1 MARIIALVDCDS
13 FFVTCEQAVEPKL
26 KGQPVCVLSNNEGCV
41 ISRSREA
48 KKMGVKMGMPYFMAK
63 KEFPK
68 AIYIKAEH
76 ERYRWFSKRVM
87 DCLREFSPDV
97 EVYSIDEAFIDLTGT
112 RKLYQKN
119 YIDIARMI
127 RETIKEKTDIDVS
140 IGISLTKTLAKLAS
154 DKAKNTGGIYAI
166 GSRKIIKEM
175 RTTKVEEIW
184 GVGRQTY
191 KFCQRW
197 GILNGTDLISRSDEW
212 LKAKLGKVGVELKH
226 ELIGQVVSPV
236 SNKYEPP
243 KSIQNTSAI
252 GGFTSDI
259 SVIQSEISRHIHN
272 ACSRLRKHNGKC
284 TIVGVMLRTK
294 DFYVY
299 TKRKTLLQPTN
310 FELTVQNETAEL
322 LDAIYSSGTLY
333 RSTGV
338 MLEGLTYNAEEQLFL
353 FDTNSDKD
361 EKLAKCI
368 DRIEEKFG
376 KNSIKTGFYRGK

>member
-1 MARIIALVDCDS
+1 MGRIIALVDCDS

-127 RETIKEKTDIDVS
+127 KETIKEKTDIDVS
-140 IGISLTKTLAKLAS
+140 IGVSLTKTLAKLAS

-259 SVIQSEISRHIHN
+259 SVIKSEISRHIHN

-338 MLEGLTYNAEEQLFL
+338 MLEGLIYNAEEQLFL
-353 FDTNSDKD
+353 FDTSSDKD

-376 KNSIKTGFYRGK
+376 KNSIKTGFYK

>member
-1 MARIIALVDCDS
+1 M
-13 FFVTCEQAVEPKL
+13 
-26 KGQPVCVLSNNEGCV
+26 
-41 ISRSREA
+41 
-48 KKMGVKMGMPYFMAK
+48 
-63 KEFPK
+63 
-68 AIYIKAEH
+68 IK
-76 ERYRWFSKRVM
+76 
-87 DCLREFSPDV
+87 
-97 EVYSIDEAFIDLTGT
+97 
-112 RKLYQKN
+112 
-119 YIDIARMI
+119 
-127 RETIKEKTDIDVS
+127 ETIKEKTDIDVS

-259 SVIQSEISRHIHN
+259 SIIKSEISRHIHN

-310 FELTVQNETAEL
+310 FELTVQNEISEL

-353 FDTNSDKD
+353 FDTSSDKD